1 MAFINSDFITANSL
15 HLIPNATLYDFGI
28 LTSSIHMG
36 WMRTVAGRLESRY
49 RYSATIVY
57 NNFIWAAAN
66 SEQKARIAA
75 TAGKILEI
83 RAKYPDSTLADLYD
97 ELTMPADLRRAH
109 RQNDLAVAKL
119 YGFEEIIDDEGQIVR
134 ELLRR
139 YAELTK
145 SPEK

>member
-1 MAFINSDFITANSL
+1 
-15 HLIPNATLYDFGI
+15 
-28 LTSSIHMG
+28 MG

-66 SEQKARIAA
+66 SEQKERIEA

-119 YGFEEIIDDEGQIVR
+119 YGMEEIIDDEGQIVR